1 MPPLSITG
9 GTLEGTVTLTATGEI
24 DLGNAESLYK
34 ALSDALASGGPVIV
48 DLTGVE
54 FIDSRGLAALIRA
67 HHEAVHVT
75 SVPILV
81 IPSDAV
87 SRVFELAGAAG
98 VLPVYQDH
106 AEALAALA
114 APRSDAE
121 R

>member
-9 GTLEGTVTLTATGEI
+9 RTLEGTVTLTVTGEI
-24 DLGNAESLYK
+24 DLGNADSLYK
-34 ALSDALASGGPVIV
+34 ALTDALASGAPVIV

-67 HHEAVHVT
+67 HHEAAHAI

-81 IPSDAV
+81 IPSDPV
-87 SRVFELAGAAG
+87 SRVFELAGAKA

-106 AEALAALA
+106 AAALAALA
-114 APRSDAE
+114 AP
-121 R
+121 